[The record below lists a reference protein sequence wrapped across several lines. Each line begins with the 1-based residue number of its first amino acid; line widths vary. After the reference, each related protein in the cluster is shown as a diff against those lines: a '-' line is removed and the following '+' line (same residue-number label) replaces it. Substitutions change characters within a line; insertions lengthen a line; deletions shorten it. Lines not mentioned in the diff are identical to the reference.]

1 MSASRFN
8 KRPGRSA
15 ANLLLLGAALL
26 FPGCDHDDVPIDDA
40 STMCGPCGE
49 VALGDAT
56 ISGDARLD
64 GFFKAVGT
72 LGNAA
77 ATISGDFEDQLDQL
91 AAAFEVDVVGMGLA
105 EKVAAVKEQILAE
118 ISANVTG
125 ELRVGYV
132 PPRCSANLSVAVEA
146 QGQCEA
152 KAGCEVSAEC
162 SGGQLSVQCDGQCK
176 GSCSGT
182 CEGECAFDVSGE
194 CPYTCKGACEMSA
207 SPGACEG
214 TCNGGCAGE
223 CSLQD
228 NEGNCKGQC
237 SGDCSGTC
245 EPPSGGMSCAGECHG
260 QCAAQVT
267 AECEGKCEGWCD
279 AECSGGCQGNAI
291 PPSCAAAGDCE
302 ATIDCQV
309 AAAAEASAS
318 LECTPPSLEIDFDFN
333 ASVEASAQA
342 EFLAKMKTFRVK
354 MVAMVQGM
362 TVLRALVD
370 PGYAADLGI
379 EPSLQVLEGQID
391 ALINADFRD
400 FDVPKGKSPCLIPAF
415 EDSIEIIGGV
425 ATDTAGT
432 ISGQL
437 ELFAIIG

>member
-132 PPRCSANLSVAVEA
+132 PPRCSANLSVARRPV
-146 QGQCEA
+146 QGQLLRHLRGRVRVRCQRRVPVHLQ
-152 KAGCEVSAEC
+152 GRLRNV
-162 SGGQLSVQCDGQCK
+162 GQPWRVRGH
-176 GSCSGT
+176 
-182 CEGECAFDVSGE
+182 
-194 CPYTCKGACEMSA
+194 
-207 SPGACEG
+207 
-214 TCNGGCAGE
+214 
-223 CSLQD
+223 LQRRLC
-228 NEGNCKGQC
+228 G
-237 SGDCSGTC
+237 
-245 EPPSGGMSCAGECHG
+245 
-260 QCAAQVT
+260 
-267 AECEGKCEGWCD
+267 
-279 AECSGGCQGNAI
+279 
-291 PPSCAAAGDCE
+291 
-302 ATIDCQV
+302 
-309 AAAAEASAS
+309 
-318 LECTPPSLEIDFDFN
+318 
-333 ASVEASAQA
+333 
-342 EFLAKMKTFRVK
+342 
-354 MVAMVQGM
+354 
-362 TVLRALVD
+362 
-370 PGYAADLGI
+370 
-379 EPSLQVLEGQID
+379 
-391 ALINADFRD
+391 
-400 FDVPKGKSPCLIPAF
+400 
-415 EDSIEIIGGV
+415 
-425 ATDTAGT
+425 
-432 ISGQL
+432 
-437 ELFAIIG
+437 